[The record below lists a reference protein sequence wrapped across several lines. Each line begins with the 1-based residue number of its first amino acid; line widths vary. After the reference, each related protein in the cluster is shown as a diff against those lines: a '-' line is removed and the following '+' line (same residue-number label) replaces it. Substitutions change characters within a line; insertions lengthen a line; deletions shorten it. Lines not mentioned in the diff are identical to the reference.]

1 MRIAITGAGGF
12 IGANLVR
19 RLLHDGHDILAILR
33 PGGRRTNLSGLEM
46 LAFAEADACDTSALA
61 TAFQAYRPDT
71 VYHLASSTWNAAT
84 PTAEHERM
92 IVTGMESLLAACAQW
107 APRRLIV
114 TGSAAEYG
122 AGVEFDEETPCRP
135 DTALGKAKA
144 SACWLAT
151 KTAPRQGIE
160 CVWLR
165 LFTPFGPYEA
175 PSRLVPA
182 AIRAAL
188 EHHSLVLR
196 APQEER
202 DFLAVSD
209 AADALAR
216 AAWAP
221 LPNPAILNICSGEP
235 TRVDDLARLVFACAG
250 AEPDWRAS
258 DSPAK
263 AETLARSSGVNRR
276 AAEWLGWKPRL
287 GLQAGIEQTIAWW
300 KDQSQ

>member
-19 RLLHDGHDILAILR
+19 RLLHEGHDVLAILR
-33 PGGRRTNLSGLEM
+33 PGGRRGNLAGLDA
-46 LAFAEADACDTSALA
+46 LSFAEADICDAPALSAALESHH
-61 TAFQAYRPDT
+61 PET
-71 VYHLASSTWNAAT
+71 VYHLASSTWNMAA
-84 PTAEHERM
+84 PSAEHERV
-92 IVTGMESLLAACAQW
+92 IVSGMESLLAACAQW

-122 AGVEFDEETPCRP
+122 AGVEFSEEAPCRP

-144 SACWLAT
+144 SAFRLAT
-151 KTAPRQGIE
+151 KIAPRQGIE

-165 LFTPFGPYEA
+165 LFTPFGPFEA

-209 AADALAR
+209 AVDAMAR

-221 LPNPAILNICSGEP
+221 VPNPAILNICSGEP

-258 DSPAK
+258 SVTAK
-263 AETLARSSGVNRR
+263 GETLARSSGTNRR
-276 AAEWLGWKPRL
+276 AADWLGWKPRL
-287 GLQAGIEQTIAWW
+287 GLQAGIAQAISWW

>member
-1 MRIAITGAGGF
+1 MRIAVTGAGGF

-19 RLLHDGHDILAILR
+19 CLLHDGHDVLAILR
-33 PGGRRTNLSGLEM
+33 PGGRRDNLSGLET
-46 LAFAEADACDTSALA
+46 LAFAEADICDAPALA
-61 TAFQAYRPDT
+61 TAFHAHRPET
-71 VYHLASSTWNAAT
+71 VYHLASSTWNTAT
-84 PTAEHERM
+84 PAAEHERT
-92 IVTGMESLLAACAQW
+92 IVSGMESLLAACAQW

-122 AGVEFDEETPCRP
+122 AGVAFDEETPCRP

-144 SACWLAT
+144 SAYRRAT
-151 KTAPRQGIE
+151 KIAPRQGIE

-165 LFTPFGPYEA
+165 LFTPFGPFEA

-209 AADALAR
+209 AADAMVR

-250 AEPDWRAS
+250 VEPDWRA
-258 DSPAK
+258 PHTQARG
-263 AETLARSSGVNRR
+263 ETLARSSGVNRR
-276 AAEWLGWKPRL
+276 AADWLGWKPRL
-287 GLQAGIEQTIAWW
+287 SLQAGIEQAISWW